1 MLKFYPK
8 KKISEIK
15 MSEEFQLKKFEDY
28 GPTMP
33 MPTILAFAKYGFI
46 CAQILKYN
54 QLDTFIQEFI
64 LCESPG

>member
-1 MLKFYPK
+1 
-8 KKISEIK
+8 

-54 QLDTFIQEFI
+54 QLDTFIQEMI
-64 LCESPG
+64 KCESPG